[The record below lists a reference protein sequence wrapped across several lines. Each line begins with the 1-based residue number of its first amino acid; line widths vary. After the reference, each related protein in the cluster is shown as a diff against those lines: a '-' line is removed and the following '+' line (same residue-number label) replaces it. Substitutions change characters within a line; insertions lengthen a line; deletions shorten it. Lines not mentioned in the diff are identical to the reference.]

1 MIKTLLITM
10 AIVSMVCFM
19 SCKDNS
25 GDPISVEPPIDE
37 TPLTKD
43 DSVMANAY
51 LVRGAAETWAAL
63 NGGVYARDTR
73 EELPDGRSIE
83 DLLPNG
89 ELLMNPYT
97 QQRDS
102 PTPFSAYRVGY
113 VGYEVFR
120 SASPYGYRVNGVGSE
135 MATNII
141 LLYVD
146 PYEL

>member
-1 MIKTLLITM
+1 
-10 AIVSMVCFM
+10 MVCFV

-51 LVRGAAETWAAL
+51 LVRDAAETWAAL

-73 EELPDGRSIE
+73 EELADGRSIE

-97 QQRDS
+97 HVRDC
-102 PTPFSAYRVGY
+102 PAPFSAYRVGE
-113 VGYEVFR
+113 VGYDFFR
-120 SASPYGYRVNGVGSE
+120 AVSPYGYKINGVGAE
-135 MATNII
+135 LGTDII
-141 LLYVD
+141 VLYVD